1 MSVIHINYRKNVFI
15 CHLFFKLTNSIF
27 YFMIIDANINNT
39 KKYYMRK
46 KENILVQVVIQ
57 TIKKKFKDTQNYLR

>member
-1 MSVIHINYRKNVFI
+1 
-15 CHLFFKLTNSIF
+15 
-27 YFMIIDANINNT
+27 MIIDANINNT

-57 TIKKKFKDTQNYLR
+57 TIKKKILRYTKLLAVTNLKNDRINAI